1 MLLSFHINGQCMDS
15 KKAARQQ
22 TFRRLLRYIKPY
34 RIAFIA
40 AVIGMIGYAGVD
52 TFFIYHFETLID
64 DGLGQGNPTILIY
77 GAIFVP
83 FVFLLRGFF
92 NFISTYFLSYV
103 GFRIV
108 TVMRQQLFEHLMRV
122 PVSYHDKVSTG
133 DMISKITYDTQQLA
147 EACSRA
153 ILTLIKEGAFV
164 IGLLSLM
171 MYHSW
176 QLSLVFLLIGPVI
189 AKIVTFVS
197 RRFRKVSGRIQTA
210 MGNVTTTAEQM
221 LNGHKV
227 VVMFEGQKREAER
240 FSEINNVT
248 RQQNM
253 KLVNIRTISTSVI
266 QLIASLSLSMVL
278 IIASFPTMLEQLTP
292 GAFTTLMTAMIML
305 LRPLKQLTNVNAD
318 FQRGL
323 AAAES
328 IFTVLD
334 QQKEVDTGKRVLNRA
349 RGDIE
354 FKDVTFSYPNTDETA
369 LQHVN
374 FKVKAGHSVALV
386 GRSGSGKS
394 TISSLLTRFYD
405 YETGSIELDGHDI
418 REYSLKSLRRQFAV
432 VSQNVTLFND
442 TIANNIAYGAAA
454 KVTPEEIQE
463 AVRLA
468 YCDEFIDNLPQG
480 INTMVGENGVLL
492 SGGQRQRIAIARALL
507 RDAPVL
513 ILDEATSALD
523 TESERHIQ
531 KALDN
536 LQQNRTSLVIAHRL
550 STIENA
556 DEILVLENG
565 KIIERGDHDSLLAK
579 EGAYAQLHNMQFG
592 GLSE

>member
-1 MLLSFHINGQCMDS
+1 MDS
-15 KKAARQQ
+15 NKAVRQR
-22 TFRRLLRYIKPY
+22 TFRRLARYIKPY
-34 RIAFIA
+34 RLAFVA
-40 AVIGMIGYAGVD
+40 AVIGMVGYAGVD
-52 TFFIYHFETLID
+52 TFFFYHIETLID
-64 DGLGQGNPTILIY
+64 DGLGESNPTILLY
-77 GAIFVP
+77 GALFVP
-83 FVFLLRGFF
+83 LVFLLRGFF

-122 PVSYHDKVSTG
+122 PVAYHDKMSTG
-133 DMISKITYDTQQLA
+133 DLISKITYDTQQLA

-153 ILTLIKEGAFV
+153 ILTLIREGAFV
-164 IGLLSLM
+164 IGLLGLM
-171 MYHSW
+171 IYHSW

-189 AKIVTFVS
+189 GKVVAVVS
-197 RRFRKVSGRIQTA
+197 KRFRQVSSRIQTA

-221 LNGHKV
+221 INGHQV

-240 FSEINNVT
+240 FDEINKVT

-253 KLVNIRTISTSVI
+253 KLVNMRTISTSVI

-278 IIASFPTMLEQLTP
+278 VIASLPTMLDELTP
-292 GAFTTLMTAMIML
+292 GAFTTLLTAMIML

-323 AAAES
+323 AAAAS

-334 QQKEVDTGKRVLNRA
+334 QQKEVDTGKRVLDRA
-349 RGDIE
+349 RGDLR
-354 FKDVTFSYPNTDETA
+354 FNHVTFSYPDAEEPA
-369 LQHVN
+369 LQDVS
-374 FKVKAGHSVALV
+374 FDVKAGHSVALV

-394 TISSLLTRFYD
+394 TISALLTRFYD
-405 YETGSIELDGHDI
+405 YETGSVELDGRDI
-418 REYSLKSLRRQFAV
+418 REYTLKSLRRQFAV
-432 VSQNVTLFND
+432 VSQSVTLFND
-442 TIANNIAYGAAA
+442 SIANNIAYGAGDEVSQAQI
-454 KVTPEEIQE
+454 EE

-468 YCDEFIDNLPQG
+468 YVDEFTDSLPHG
-480 INTMVGENGVLL
+480 LDTMVGENGVML

-531 KALDN
+531 QALDN

-556 DEILVLENG
+556 DEILVLEHG
-565 KIIERGDHDSLLAK
+565 RVIERGSHEQLL
-579 EGAYAQLHNMQFG
+579 EQNGSYAQLHNMQFG
-592 GLSE
+592 GLE